1 MKTRHL
7 STGLAAA
14 AALGLA
20 SASFA
25 GDAVDWNAD
34 GTVSFKLGETYDN
47 TVLTVPAADL
57 GALI

>member
-1 MKTRHL
+1 MKTSHL

-20 SASFA
+20 SAAFA

-34 GTVSFKLGETYDN
+34 GTVSLKLGETYDD
-47 TVLTVPAADL
+47 TVIAVPAADL

>member
-1 MKTRHL
+1 MKMSHL

-25 GDAVDWNAD
+25 GDAVDWNDD
-34 GTVSFKLGETYDN
+34 GTVTFKLARST
-47 TVLTVPAADL
+47 TTP
-57 GALI
+57 